1 LSRDTDLSWQKGA
14 ICALPENEKIRD
26 YFFSTEPTEKYQAK
40 NLCFLCPVRKDCLKW
55 ALEHRQIWGIWGGKD
70 EGEIRR
76 ALSVSWNG
84 QESRRQRYPQCPYCT
99 ARPSKLETVV
109 ADVPG
114 GGRWATMRLVHC
126 TACDFMWRSRTSAN
140 AVDAYHVERL
150 EKLAR
155 QEKVKAKKKE
165 RLERKR
171 QKQDLRAAARQKGST
186 QSPARRKKSPSQTD
200 QGDSKQ

>member
-1 LSRDTDLSWQKGA
+1 MSRGSTDLSWQKGA
-14 ICALPENEKIRD
+14 ICALPENKGVVD
-26 YFFSTEPTEKYQAK
+26 FFFSTEPTEKYQAK

-99 ARPSKLETVV
+99 ARPNKLETLVV
-109 ADVPG
+109 DTPN

-126 TACDFMWRSRTSAN
+126 TACDFTWRSRTSAN
-140 AVDAYHVERL
+140 AVDAYHVERNEKLERQAREKLKKKARL
-150 EKLAR
+150 EKKR
-155 QEKVKAKKKE
+155 KKK
-165 RLERKR
+165 
-171 QKQDLRAAARQKGST
+171 DL
-186 QSPARRKKSPSQTD
+186 KKV
-200 QGDSKQ
+200 